1 MLNKFTEIN
10 DGDIFDTLE
19 EALLTSCPL
28 CGTPLDWGLSLVYDV
43 EVEHNVIHAVSHSCG
58 IDFFIK
64 PMYNKDQPLPIGYC
78 VEMVTTNKSWARH
91 NGLTGLDPFMCD
103 FTMLSF
109 VIKVFDVFV
118 YQLILGFTKTI
129 VYKLMNWIFGDRRH
143 KKNYD
148 NQPPSPI
155 IEYIYIN
162 SETGEVIA

>member
-1 MLNKFTEIN
+1 
-10 DGDIFDTLE
+10 
-19 EALLTSCPL
+19 
-28 CGTPLDWGLSLVYDV
+28 
-43 EVEHNVIHAVSHSCG
+43 
-58 IDFFIK
+58 
-64 PMYNKDQPLPIGYC
+64 
-78 VEMVTTNKSWARH
+78 
-91 NGLTGLDPFMCD
+91 MCD

-148 NQPPSPI
+148 NHPPSPI